1 VQRLFFDA
9 IPDEL
14 LAPLTAALE
23 HVNVNLNLNS
33 SLPPIPN

>member
-1 VQRLFFDA
+1 FFDA
-9 IPDEL
+9 IPEEL
-14 LAPLTAALE
+14 VAPLTAALE